1 MDDTVLFLSAYNST
15 QYKATNWFLRKL
27 RNVVPHKKKQM
38 QSLLEKHHL
47 SFVATDEIIAS
58 VDGKMEVKA
67 QYDYVHQATT
77 FSFKPKDSAEKEND
91 ASDSLKDSGF
101 YINLRHAQSVL
112 VDERYF
118 KIKFTFWIEPFLVWI
133 NGQMYQIDA
142 GAFMMNSVLFVV
154 FEVINYK
161 TGEPL
166 TKDEVEGKAGNYN
179 LLSVEKYQFFN
190 EEKPVEA
197 GIKISEIIYE
207 NISEFF
213 WELTNKSYR
222 SQESSFVH
230 DTLVFSNNIESIADY
245 FCKLISTKAPVEP
258 IKDIST
264 VEIYKYYPQAGCS
277 VICDFDYNNFNTVLY
292 PAIILEALKLYI
304 HVFQNSNLEH
314 ETDLRRSV
322 RNDIYLQNLFCSPNL
337 PIETHNLLNYIK
349 ESEPYKK
356 HAEALHL
363 KISYLTAQNELKKSR
378 NSTILNVLLYIIS
391 LLSAIGTLDVIE
403 EHFGVPFKYSF
414 IIVVALFILGLFWG
428 IIEYRNHR
436 KL

>member
-27 RNVVPHKKKQM
+27 RNVIPHKKKQM

-47 SFVATDEIIAS
+47 SFVATDETITS
-58 VDGKMEVKA
+58 VDGKMEVTA

-77 FSFKPKDSAEKEND
+77 FSFKSKDSAEKENN

-101 YINLRHAQSVL
+101 YINLRHAQSIL

-118 KIKFTFWIEPFLVWI
+118 KIEFTFWLEPFLVWI

-142 GAFMMNSVLFVV
+142 GAFMMNSVLFIV

-161 TGEPL
+161 TGKPL
-166 TKDEVEGKAGNYN
+166 AKDDVGAKAENYN
-179 LLSVEKYQFFN
+179 LLSVEKYQFFD

-197 GIKISEIIYE
+197 GMKISEIIYE
-207 NISEFF
+207 NIS
-213 WELTNKSYR
+213 
-222 SQESSFVH
+222 
-230 DTLVFSNNIESIADY
+230 DY
-245 FCKLISTKAPVEP
+245 FCKLIDTKAPAEP

-264 VEIYKYYPQAGCS
+264 VEIYQYYPQAGCS
-277 VICDFDYNNFNTVLY
+277 VVSDFDCDNFQPILY
-292 PAIILEALKLYI
+292 SAIILESLKLYI
-304 HVFQNSNLEH
+304 HIFQNSNLEN

-378 NSTILNVLLYIIS
+378 NSAILNVLLYIIS

-403 EHFGVPFKYSF
+403 AHFGVPFKYSF
-414 IIVVALFILGLFWG
+414 IIVVTLFILGLFWG

>member
-27 RNVVPHKKKQM
+27 RNVIPHKKKQM

-47 SFVATDEIIAS
+47 SFVATDETITS
-58 VDGKMEVKA
+58 VDGKMEVTA

-77 FSFKPKDSAEKEND
+77 FSFKSKDSAEKEND

-101 YINLRHAQSVL
+101 YINLRHAQSIL

-118 KIKFTFWIEPFLVWI
+118 KIEFTFWLEPFLVWI

-142 GAFMMNSVLFVV
+142 GAFMMNSVLFIV

-161 TGEPL
+161 TGKPL
-166 TKDEVEGKAGNYN
+166 AKDDVGAKAENYN
-179 LLSVEKYQFFN
+179 LLSVEKYQFFD

-197 GIKISEIIYE
+197 GMKISEIIYE
-207 NISEFF
+207 NIS
-213 WELTNKSYR
+213 
-222 SQESSFVH
+222 
-230 DTLVFSNNIESIADY
+230 DY
-245 FCKLISTKAPVEP
+245 FCKLIDTKAPAEP

-264 VEIYKYYPQAGCS
+264 VEIYQYYPQAGCS
-277 VICDFDYNNFNTVLY
+277 VVSDFDCDNFQPILY
-292 PAIILEALKLYI
+292 SAIILESLKLYI
-304 HVFQNSNLEH
+304 HIFQNSNLEN

-378 NSTILNVLLYIIS
+378 NSAILNVLLYIIS

-403 EHFGVPFKYSF
+403 AHFGVPFKYSF
-414 IIVVALFILGLFWG
+414 IIVVTLFILGLFWG

>member
-15 QYKATNWFLRKL
+15 QYKAANWFLRKL
-27 RNVVPHKKKQM
+27 RNIFPRKKKQM

-47 SFVATDEIIAS
+47 SFVATDKIIAS

-67 QYDYVHQATT
+67 QYDYVYQKTT
-77 FSFKPKDSAEKEND
+77 FSIKSKDPAED
-91 ASDSLKDSGF
+91 DTSDSLKHSGF
-101 YINLRHAQSVL
+101 YINLRHAQSIL
-112 VDERYF
+112 VDQRYF
-118 KIKFTFWIEPFLVWI
+118 KIEFTFWLDPFIVWI
-133 NGQMYQIDA
+133 NDQMYQIDA
-142 GAFMMNSVLFVV
+142 GAYMMNSVLFIV

-161 TGEPL
+161 TGKPL
-166 TKDEVEGKAGNYN
+166 AKDDVGAKAENYN
-179 LLSVEKYQFFN
+179 LLPVEKYQFFD
-190 EEKPVEA
+190 EEKPVET
-197 GIKISEIIYE
+197 GKKISEIIYE
-207 NISEFF
+207 NISEFI
-213 WELTNKSYR
+213 WELTNKCYR
-222 SQESSFVH
+222 SQAYSFVH
-230 DTLVFSNNIESIADY
+230 DTLVFSNNIENISDY
-245 FCKLISTKAPVEP
+245 FCKLIGTKAPVEP
-258 IKDIST
+258 IEDIST

-277 VICDFDYNNFNTVLY
+277 VVSDFDCENLNIILY
-292 PAIILEALKLYI
+292 SGIILESLKLYI
-304 HVFQNSNLEH
+304 HVFQNSNLEN

-322 RNDIYLQNLFCSPNL
+322 RNDIYLQSLFCSPNL
-337 PIETHNLLNYIK
+337 PIETHNFLDNIK
-349 ESEPYKK
+349 ESKPYKK

-403 EHFGVPFKYSF
+403 EHLGLPFKYSF

>member
-27 RNVVPHKKKQM
+27 RNVIPHKKKQM

-47 SFVATDEIIAS
+47 SFVATDETITS
-58 VDGKMEVKA
+58 VDGKMEVTA
-67 QYDYVHQATT
+67 QYDYIHQATT
-77 FSFKPKDSAEKEND
+77 FSFKSKDSAEKENN

-101 YINLRHAQSVL
+101 YINLRHAQSIL

-118 KIKFTFWIEPFLVWI
+118 KIEFTFWLEPFLVWI

-142 GAFMMNSVLFVV
+142 GAFMMNSVLFIV

-161 TGEPL
+161 TGKPL
-166 TKDEVEGKAGNYN
+166 AKDDVGAKAENYN
-179 LLSVEKYQFFN
+179 LLSVEIYQ
-190 EEKPVEA
+190 
-197 GIKISEIIYE
+197 
-207 NISEFF
+207 
-213 WELTNKSYR
+213 
-222 SQESSFVH
+222 
-230 DTLVFSNNIESIADY
+230 
-245 FCKLISTKAPVEP
+245 
-258 IKDIST
+258 
-264 VEIYKYYPQAGCS
+264 YYPQAGCS
-277 VICDFDYNNFNTVLY
+277 VVSDFDCDNFQPILY
-292 PAIILEALKLYI
+292 SAIILESLKLYI
-304 HVFQNSNLEH
+304 HIFQNSNLEN

-378 NSTILNVLLYIIS
+378 NSAILNVLLYIIS

-403 EHFGVPFKYSF
+403 AHFGVPFKYSF
-414 IIVVALFILGLFWG
+414 IIVVTLFILGLFWG